1 MSQCVWLGRI
11 LQTCQLS
18 EEAASVVGVVLDF
31 RGLELQS
38 PGDQGILP
46 CPLPPHNP
54 HKGLSRDCRDN
65 WCFQAA
71 SSWGSQLHLLTCLL
85 GRAGSPGTC
94 RAGSEAVIT
103 VAFWDGIGDLE
114 EGGNGGRGFGGWERV
129 VVVRWDW
136 GWDGEEEEGV
146 SDRTLDGGAVNGV
159 GDERRRVWLH
169 LCSLQQTPSSCSQPL
184 WT

>member
-114 EGGNGGRGFGGWERV
+114 EGGNG
-129 VVVRWDW
+129 
-136 GWDGEEEEGV
+136 
-146 SDRTLDGGAVNGV
+146 V
-159 GDERRRVWLH
+159 GDERRRVGSISAHSCL
-169 LCSLQQTPSSCSQPL
+169 SQQTPSSCSQPL